1 MKRLAILAIS
11 LLTAITAFGNVAAY
25 AAESDTIYP
34 SDGDFIKTLEFGAL
48 SDYAVN
54 GEAFAFAEEQKVSVF
69 NGGNLTEYEFG
80 AKVTAVDCA
89 EDTFYCAVG
98 DGTVYSLPYA
108 EGQNAAKHVM
118 PEPETVLNIDNYTY
132 RLTEATLMVADFSD
146 PSDVK
151 GHTFEGEFKNLK
163 QFNDKVYAISENA
176 VWTFNG
182 AELENLIFKYADYA
196 CTRRIAVGQAATALK
211 AYSEPEIVT
220 VKTGAFMTETDLTS
234 VPEKFF
240 AAGDTVTAK
249 ENTTA
254 ILLCTTGNAAII
266 AIGMDCYILLSSNV
280 ELTEESCYSAPDYEY
295 AKITAAGD
303 RIYSSPYVSEGT
315 AIMTGA
321 AGLIVKVLHK
331 VEHTVLDTAFFE
343 VEFTAKDGTTAK
355 GYINGKFLIK
365 VDHVAEDDKKPD
377 TVTDPDYTEESNTK
391 TILIVFAVVIL
402 VLAAVGY
409 LAFTATS
416 DKRKNKKEKKTQPEP
431 ENK

>member
-34 SDGDFIKTLEFGAL
+34 SDEDFIKTLEFGAL

-108 EGQNAAKHVM
+108 EGQNAAEHVM
-118 PEPETVLNIDNYTY
+118 PEPETMLKLGKFIYLLEDT
-132 RLTEATLMVADFSD
+132 TLKVVDTIND
-146 PSDVK
+146 KVHKDY
-151 GHTFEGEFKNLK
+151 EGEFKNLK
-163 QFNDKVYAISENA
+163 QFGERVYAMSENA

-182 AELENLIFKYADYA
+182 AESEKLIFKYADYS
-196 CTRRIAVGQAATALK
+196 CTQSIAVGQAATALK

-402 VLAAVGY
+402 VIAAVGY

>member
-34 SDGDFIKTLEFGAL
+34 SDEDFIKTLEFGAL
-48 SDYAVN
+48 RDYAVN

-108 EGQNAAKHVM
+108 EGQNAAEHVM
-118 PEPETVLNIDNYTY
+118 PEPETMLKLGKFIYLLEDT
-132 RLTEATLMVADFSD
+132 TLKVVDTIND
-146 PSDVK
+146 KVHKDY
-151 GHTFEGEFKNLK
+151 EGEFKNLK
-163 QFNDKVYAISENA
+163 QFGERVYAMSENA

-182 AELENLIFKYADYA
+182 AESEKLIFKYADYA
-196 CTRRIAVGQAATALK
+196 CTQSIAVGQAATALK

>member
-1 MKRLAILAIS
+1 MKRLALLAIS

-34 SDGDFIKTLEFGAL
+34 SDEDFIKTIEFGAL
-48 SDYAVN
+48 NDYAVCD
-54 GEAFAFAEEQKVSVF
+54 GVFAFAEEQKVSVI
-69 NGGNLTEYEFG
+69 NDGNLTEYEFG

-89 EDTFYCAVG
+89 EGTFYCAVG
-98 DGTVYSLPYA
+98 DAVYSLPYA
-108 EGQNAAKHVM
+108 EGQDATEHVM
-118 PEPETVLNIDNYTY
+118 PEPETMIKLGKFIYLLEDT
-132 RLTEATLMVADFSD
+132 TLKVVDTIND
-146 PSDVK
+146 KVHKDY
-151 GHTFEGEFKNLK
+151 EGEFKNLK
-163 QFNDKVYAISENA
+163 QFGDSVYAMSENA

-182 AELENLIFKYADYA
+182 AESEKLVFKYADY
-196 CTRRIAVGQAATALK
+196 TSTQSIAVGQAATALK

-234 VPEKFF
+234 VPEKYFVT
-240 AAGDTVTAK
+240 GETVTAK

-254 ILLCTTGNAAII
+254 ILLCTTGNAAVI
-266 AIGMDCYILLSSNV
+266 AIGMDCYVLLSSNV

-331 VEHTVLDTAFFE
+331 VEHAVLDTAFFE
-343 VEFTAKDGTTAK
+343 VEFTARDGTTAK

-365 VDHVAEDDKKPD
+365 VDHVAEDDKKPG

>member
-34 SDGDFIKTLEFGAL
+34 SDGDFIKTLEFVAL

-108 EGQNAAKHVM
+108 EGQNAAEHVM
-118 PEPETVLNIDNYTY
+118 PEPETMLKLGKFIYLLEDT
-132 RLTEATLMVADFSD
+132 TLKVVDTIND
-146 PSDVK
+146 KVHKDY
-151 GHTFEGEFKNLK
+151 EGEFKNLK
-163 QFNDKVYAISENA
+163 QFGERVYAMSENA

-182 AELENLIFKYADYA
+182 AESEKLIFKYADYA
-196 CTRRIAVGQAATALK
+196 CTQSIAVGQAATALK
-211 AYSEPEIVT
+211 AYSKPEIVT

>member
-34 SDGDFIKTLEFGAL
+34 SDEDFIKTLEFGAL

-69 NGGNLTEYEFG
+69 NGGNLTEYKFG

-108 EGQNAAKHVM
+108 EGQNAAEHVM
-118 PEPETVLNIDNYTY
+118 PEPETMLKLGKFIYLLEDT
-132 RLTEATLMVADFSD
+132 TLKVVDTIND
-146 PSDVK
+146 KVHKDY
-151 GHTFEGEFKNLK
+151 EGEFKNLK
-163 QFNDKVYAISENA
+163 QFGERVYAMSENA

-182 AELENLIFKYADYA
+182 AESEKLIFKYADYA
-196 CTRRIAVGQAATALK
+196 CTQSIAVGQAATALK

>member
-1 MKRLAILAIS
+1 MKRLALLAIS
-11 LLTAITAFGNVAAY
+11 LLTAITAFGNVASY

-34 SDGDFIKTLEFGAL
+34 SDEDFIKTLEFGAL

-108 EGQNAAKHVM
+108 EGQNAAEHVM
-118 PEPETVLNIDNYTY
+118 PEPETMLKLGKFIYLLEDT
-132 RLTEATLMVADFSD
+132 TLKVVDTIND
-146 PSDVK
+146 KVHKDY
-151 GHTFEGEFKNLK
+151 EGEFKNLK
-163 QFNDKVYAISENA
+163 QFGERVYAMSENA

-182 AELENLIFKYADYA
+182 AESEKLIFKYADYS
-196 CTRRIAVGQAATALK
+196 CTQSIAVGQAATALK

-249 ENTTA
+249 ENATA

>member
-1 MKRLAILAIS
+1 MKRLALLTIS

-34 SDGDFIKTLEFGAL
+34 SDEDFIKTLEFGAL
-48 SDYAVN
+48 SDYAVCD
-54 GEAFAFAEEQKVSVF
+54 GVFAFAEEQKVSVI
-69 NGGNLTEYEFG
+69 NDGNLTEYEFE

-89 EDTFYCAVG
+89 EGTFYCAVG
-98 DGTVYSLPYA
+98 DTVYSLPYA
-108 EGQNAAKHVM
+108 EGQDAAEHVM
-118 PEPETVLNIDNYTY
+118 PEPETMIKLGKFIYLLEDT
-132 RLTEATLMVADFSD
+132 TLKVVDTIND
-146 PSDVK
+146 KVHKDY
-151 GHTFEGEFKNLK
+151 EGEFKNLK
-163 QFNDKVYAISENA
+163 QFGDSVYAMSENA

-182 AELENLIFKYADYA
+182 AESEKLVFKYADY
-196 CTRRIAVGQAATALK
+196 TSTQSIAVGQAATALK

-234 VPEKFF
+234 VPEKYFVT
-240 AAGDTVTAK
+240 GETVTAK

-254 ILLCTTGNAAII
+254 ILLCTTGNAAVI
-266 AIGMDCYILLSSNV
+266 AIGMDCYVLLSSNV

-331 VEHTVLDTAFFE
+331 VEHAVLDTAFFE
-343 VEFTAKDGTTAK
+343 VEFTARDGTTAK

-365 VDHVAEDDKKPD
+365 VDHVAEDDKKPG

-416 DKRKNKKEKKTQPEP
+416 DKRKNKKEKKAQPEP

>member
-34 SDGDFIKTLEFGAL
+34 SDEDFIKTLEFGAL

-108 EGQNAAKHVM
+108 EGQNAAEHVM
-118 PEPETVLNIDNYTY
+118 PEPETMLKLGKFIYLLEDT
-132 RLTEATLMVADFSD
+132 TLKVVDTIND
-146 PSDVK
+146 KVHKDY
-151 GHTFEGEFKNLK
+151 EGEFKNLK
-163 QFNDKVYAISENA
+163 QFGERVYAMSENA

-182 AELENLIFKYADYA
+182 AESEKLIFKYADYA
-196 CTRRIAVGQAATALK
+196 CTQSIAVGQAATALK

-254 ILLCTTGNAAII
+254 ILLCKTGNAAII

>member
-1 MKRLAILAIS
+1 MKRLALLAIS

-34 SDGDFIKTLEFGAL
+34 SDEDFIKTIEFGAL
-48 SDYAVN
+48 SDYAVCD
-54 GEAFAFAEEQKVSVF
+54 GVFAFAEEQKVSVI
-69 NGGNLTEYEFG
+69 NDGNLTEYEFG

-98 DGTVYSLPYA
+98 DAVYSLPYA
-108 EGQNAAKHVM
+108 EGQDAAEHVM
-118 PEPETVLNIDNYTY
+118 PGPVTVLNINNYTY
-132 RLTEATLMVADFSD
+132 RLNETTLMVADFSD
-146 PSDVK
+146 LNDVK

-163 QFNDKVYAISENA
+163 QFGDSVYAMSENA

-182 AELENLIFKYADYA
+182 AESEKLVFKYADY
-196 CTRRIAVGQAATALK
+196 TSTQSITVGQAATALK
-211 AYSEPEIVT
+211 AYSEPAIVT
-220 VKTGAFMTETDLTS
+220 VRTGAFMTETDLTS
-234 VPEKFF
+234 VPEKYFVT
-240 AAGDTVTAK
+240 GETVTAK

-254 ILLCTTGNAAII
+254 ILLCTTGNAAVI
-266 AIGMDCYILLSSNV
+266 AIGMDCYVLLSSNV
-280 ELTEESCYSAPDYEY
+280 ELTDESCYSAPDYEY

-331 VEHTVLDTAFFE
+331 VEHAVLDTAFFE

-365 VDHVAEDDKKPD
+365 VDHVAEDDKKPG

>member
-1 MKRLAILAIS
+1 MKRLALLAIS

-34 SDGDFIKTLEFGAL
+34 SDEDFIKTLEFGAL

-108 EGQNAAKHVM
+108 EGQNAAEHVM
-118 PEPETVLNIDNYTY
+118 PEPETMLKLGKFIYLLEDT
-132 RLTEATLMVADFSD
+132 TLKVVDTIND
-146 PSDVK
+146 KVHKDY
-151 GHTFEGEFKNLK
+151 EGEFKNLK
-163 QFNDKVYAISENA
+163 QFGERVYAMSENA

-182 AELENLIFKYADYA
+182 AESEKLIFKYADYA
-196 CTRRIAVGQAATALK
+196 CTQSIAVGQAATALK
-211 AYSEPEIVT
+211 AYSKPEIVT

>member
-34 SDGDFIKTLEFGAL
+34 SDEDFIKALEFGAL
-48 SDYAVN
+48 SDYAVCD
-54 GEAFAFAEEQKVSVF
+54 GVFAFAEEQKVSVF

-108 EGQNAAKHVM
+108 EGQNAAEHVM
-118 PEPETVLNIDNYTY
+118 PEPETMLKLGKFIYLLEDT
-132 RLTEATLMVADFSD
+132 TLKVVDTIND
-146 PSDVK
+146 KVHKDY
-151 GHTFEGEFKNLK
+151 EGEFKNLK
-163 QFNDKVYAISENA
+163 QFGERVYAMSENA

-182 AELENLIFKYADYA
+182 AESEKLIFKYADYS
-196 CTRRIAVGQAATALK
+196 CTQSIAVGQAATALK

>member
-1 MKRLAILAIS
+1 
-11 LLTAITAFGNVAAY
+11 
-25 AAESDTIYP
+25 
-34 SDGDFIKTLEFGAL
+34 
-48 SDYAVN
+48 
-54 GEAFAFAEEQKVSVF
+54 
-69 NGGNLTEYEFG
+69 
-80 AKVTAVDCA
+80 
-89 EDTFYCAVG
+89 
-98 DGTVYSLPYA
+98 
-108 EGQNAAKHVM
+108 
-118 PEPETVLNIDNYTY
+118 
-132 RLTEATLMVADFSD
+132 
-146 PSDVK
+146 
-151 GHTFEGEFKNLK
+151 
-163 QFNDKVYAISENA
+163 
-176 VWTFNG
+176 
-182 AELENLIFKYADYA
+182 
-196 CTRRIAVGQAATALK
+196 
-211 AYSEPEIVT
+211 
-220 VKTGAFMTETDLTS
+220 MTETDLTS

>member
-34 SDGDFIKTLEFGAL
+34 SDEDFIKTLEFGAL
-48 SDYAVN
+48 RDYAVN
-54 GEAFAFAEEQKVSVF
+54 GEAFAFAEEQKVCVF

-108 EGQNAAKHVM
+108 EGQNAAEHVM
-118 PEPETVLNIDNYTY
+118 PEPETMLKLGKFIYLLEDT
-132 RLTEATLMVADFSD
+132 TLKVVDTIND
-146 PSDVK
+146 KVHKDY
-151 GHTFEGEFKNLK
+151 EGEFKNLK
-163 QFNDKVYAISENA
+163 QFGKRVYAMSENA

-182 AELENLIFKYADYA
+182 AESEKLIFKYADYA
-196 CTRRIAVGQAATALK
+196 CTQSIAVGQAATALK

>member
-34 SDGDFIKTLEFGAL
+34 SDEDFIKTLEFGAL

-108 EGQNAAKHVM
+108 EGQNAAEHVM
-118 PEPETVLNIDNYTY
+118 PEPETMLKLGKFIYLLEDT
-132 RLTEATLMVADFSD
+132 TLKVVDTIND
-146 PSDVK
+146 KVHKDY
-151 GHTFEGEFKNLK
+151 EGEFKNLK
-163 QFNDKVYAISENA
+163 QFGERVYAMSENA

-182 AELENLIFKYADYA
+182 AESEKLIFKYADYA
-196 CTRRIAVGQAATALK
+196 CTQSIAVGQAATALK

>member
-34 SDGDFIKTLEFGAL
+34 SDEDFIKTLEFGAL

-108 EGQNAAKHVM
+108 EGQNAAEHVM
-118 PEPETVLNIDNYTY
+118 PEPETMLKLGKFIYLLEDT
-132 RLTEATLMVADFSD
+132 TLKVVDTIND
-146 PSDVK
+146 KVHKDY
-151 GHTFEGEFKNLK
+151 EGEFKNLK
-163 QFNDKVYAISENA
+163 QFGERVYAMSENA

-182 AELENLIFKYADYA
+182 AESEKLIFKYADYS
-196 CTRRIAVGQAATALK
+196 CTQSIAVGQAATALK

>member
-1 MKRLAILAIS
+1 MKRLALLAIS

-34 SDGDFIKTLEFGAL
+34 SDEDFIKTIEFGAL
-48 SDYAVN
+48 SDYAVCD
-54 GEAFAFAEEQKVSVF
+54 GVFAFAEEQKVSVI
-69 NGGNLTEYEFG
+69 NDGNLTEYEFG
-80 AKVTAVDCA
+80 EKVTAVDCA

-98 DGTVYSLPYA
+98 DAVYSLPYA
-108 EGQNAAKHVM
+108 EGQDAAEHVM
-118 PEPETVLNIDNYTY
+118 PEPETMIKLGKFIYLLEDT
-132 RLTEATLMVADFSD
+132 TLKVVDISNNKVD
-146 PSDVK
+146 PY
-151 GHTFEGEFKNLK
+151 EGEFKNLK
-163 QFNDKVYAISENA
+163 QFGDSVYAMSENA

-182 AELENLIFKYADYA
+182 AESEKLIFKYADY
-196 CTRRIAVGQAATALK
+196 TSTQSIAVGQAATALK
-211 AYSEPEIVT
+211 AYSEPAIVT
-220 VKTGAFMTETDLTS
+220 VKMGAFMTETDLTS
-234 VPEKFF
+234 VPEKYFVT
-240 AAGDTVTAK
+240 GDTVTAK

-254 ILLCTTGNAAII
+254 ILLCTTGNAAVI
-266 AIGMDCYILLSSNV
+266 AIGMDCYVLLSSNV

-331 VEHTVLDTAFFE
+331 VEHAVLDTAFFE

-365 VDHVAEDDKKPD
+365 VDHVAEDDKKPG